1 MNKKQQVQKYIAGFT
16 SDKREQKNL
25 LKVWN
30 ASGKPSIS
38 TKKFVRASY
47 DPDKNEMILPIG
59 MPSMDM
65 ESAFFEELA
74 HARQQQSL
82 QDPKRPYTKKE
93 QEYYDFDSI
102 EYLKKEDPDA
112 YQGLNTILGGFGSI
126 FSGITTH
133 PLISLKTPVT
143 GLKSAVG
150 VAGVH
155 QIMKLMDKLSAKQV
169 IKHNRKDYKVYG
181 ETMDYNATDYEMLDA
196 ETERGFTAEQKFK
209 EFLHN
214 HNSDDGV
221 VDYNTL
227 YQTPYTYES
236 MAHTQ
241 LDPKAGREIDDYYG
255 EKDTRAISDML
266 RDEFGKLQ
274 EGSPSFIGNIFRNYR
289 FLVENKKND
298 IKINNAINEK
308 INRDVEILEQ
318 RKELMDKGEYSD
330 DTVMDIKS
338 FVQDALIYPR
348 EQINK

>member
-25 LKVWN
+25 LKVWS

-47 DPDKNEMILPIG
+47 DPDKNEMVLPIG
-59 MPSMDM
+59 MPSIDM

-93 QEYYDFDSI
+93 KEYINVNMF
-102 EYLKKEDPDA
+102 KEDPEMHKFLNA
-112 YQGLNTILGGFGSI
+112 GLIPMSIL
-126 FSGITTH
+126 FSELPGKK
-133 PLISLKTPVT
+133 LISTETPKRLLKAAAGIGGIKEIIKRVHKPMA
-143 GLKSAVG
+143 KSAVKTYRKNY
-150 VAGVH
+150 
-155 QIMKLMDKLSAKQV
+155 KL
-169 IKHNRKDYKVYG
+169 YG
-181 ETMDYNATDYEMLDA
+181 ETMDYNAVDSEMLDA

-214 HNSDDGV
+214 HNSNDGA

-241 LDPKAGREIDDYYG
+241 LDPKAGREEDDYYG
-255 EKDTRAISDML
+255 ERDTRAISDML
-266 RDEFGKLQ
+266 RDEFAKLQ

-298 IKINNAINEK
+298 IKINNAITEK

-318 RKELMDKGEYSD
+318 KNELMDKDEYSS
-330 DTVMDIKS
+330 DTALDIKS

>member
-47 DPDKNEMILPIG
+47 DPDKNEMVLPIG
-59 MPSMDM
+59 MPSIDM

-93 QEYYDFDSI
+93 QEYYDFDTI

-112 YQGLNTILGGFGSI
+112 YLGLNTIFGAFGSI

-143 GLKSAVG
+143 GLKSAVK
-150 VAGVH
+150 VKGVH
-155 QIMKLMDKLSAKQV
+155 QIMKIMDKLSAKGV
-169 IKHNRKDYKVYG
+169 IKRDREDYKVYG
-181 ETMDYNATDYEMLDA
+181 ETRDYNAVDSEMLDA
-196 ETERGFTAEQKFK
+196 EAERGFNVEQKFK

-214 HNSDDGV
+214 HNSDDGAV
-221 VDYNTL
+221 NYNTL

-241 LDPKAGREIDDYYG
+241 LDPKAGMERDDYYG
-255 EKDTRAISDML
+255 ERDTRAISDML
-266 RDEFGKLQ
+266 RDEFAKLQ

-298 IKINNAINEK
+298 IKINNAITEK

-318 RKELMDKGEYSD
+318 RNELMDKDEYST
-330 DTVMDIKS
+330 DTALDIKS
-338 FVQDALIYPR
+338 FVQDEFIQ
-348 EQINK
+348 ENK